1 MNLQLHRS
9 LYGLAFAA
17 AATAA
22 ATAAAL
28 SPAAR
33 AFDASRV
40 NAFCLA
46 GFNTAMAAS
55 GKTAPPGMA
64 DFTCTCFSNRLQQG
78 QSIDQARVA
87 CRDEAAKRF
96 TVK

>member
-1 MNLQLHRS
+1 MLRFSWRRTLCS
-9 LYGLAFAA
+9 LTVAVAA
-17 AATAA
+17 GS
-22 ATAAAL
+22 L
-28 SPAAR
+28 PAAH

-46 GFNTAMAAS
+46 GFNAAMTAA

-64 DFTCTCFSNRLQQG
+64 EFTCTCFSNRLQQG
-78 QSIDQARVA
+78 QSIDQARVE
-87 CRDEAAKRF
+87 CRNEAAQKF